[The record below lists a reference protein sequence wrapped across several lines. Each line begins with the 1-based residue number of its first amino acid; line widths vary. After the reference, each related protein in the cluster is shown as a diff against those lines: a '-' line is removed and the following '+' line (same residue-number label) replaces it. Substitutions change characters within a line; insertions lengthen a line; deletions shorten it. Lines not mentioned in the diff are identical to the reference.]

1 MGKVLEPLVGTTS
14 IDDRARAEPFLVPGN
29 DRIEGSAPAAADKI
43 NVLDWIN
50 PRAERP
56 KNIVHV
62 PHIDIVVDDDRVPP
76 QISAG
81 VTLGRDECSLFRVAR
96 ITLLD

>member
-1 MGKVLEPLVGTTS
+1 MRKVLDPLVGTTS

-29 DRIEGSAPAAADKI
+29 DRIEGAAPAPADEI

-50 PRAERP
+50 SRAERP

-76 QISAG
+76 KISAG
-81 VTLGRDECSLFRVAR
+81 MTLGRDDSGLFRMPG
-96 ITLLD
+96 